1 MNQNSAQDQSPLP
14 ATDQQPSGSA
24 APADQLC
31 PPFVPQTLRR
41 QMMLDAAL
49 TWLFRALLMVMAC
62 LAVFEATYRQAVPE
76 AGLSLLLIA
85 FAAGWIIYGLSTSRV
100 AQQLPQIT
108 ELIDVDP
115 PLAEAMLAAALRRWP
130 LQRSVRL
137 MLYHR
142 LAMLRRRG
150 ERFAE
155 TAAICQTVLL
165 YPLGQARA
173 VKGHLLLMLAES
185 HLYCRDLWGAW
196 SALSGLHH
204 CKLSVAESLQR
215 TALQTRYEVEAGYDA
230 TAMQQLHQKVAMAE
244 LMPAPQCAAVHAMLA
259 TAAQRSEQTHVAD
272 WLRQRAQLL
281 ADPEQL
287 SRLWPQY
294 ETGGEKLDF
303 DESGA

>member
-1 MNQNSAQDQSPLP
+1 M
-14 ATDQQPSGSA
+14 TDPA
-24 APADQLC
+24 APQSTEPSDAAPEPVTCRAFDPRVMDRQLQ
-31 PPFVPQTLRR
+31 VDALIRGALVAAVLVVIVGVSMWQAVSESASGLSGLLVVLVIALWMLTSYRSARAWQQLRR
-41 QMMLDAAL
+41 LTPLLDQNPVAA
-49 TWLFRALLMVMAC
+49 
-62 LAVFEATYRQAVPE
+62 E
-76 AGLSLLLIA
+76 SLL
-85 FAAGWIIYGLSTSRV
+85 
-100 AQQLPQIT
+100 AQTIGK
-108 ELIDVDP
+108 
-115 PLAEAMLAAALRRWP
+115 WP
-130 LQRSVRL
+130 LHRPVRL

-142 LAMLRRRG
+142 LAVLRHRQHG
-150 ERFAE
+150 YAE
-155 TAAICQTVLL
+155 TAAICQCVLS
-165 YPLGQARA
+165 YRLGSAGR
-173 VKGHLLLMLAES
+173 VRPHLLLMLAES